1 MEGAK
6 LVRGRWLRFP
16 FVLATIGGTVLLGV
30 GGFGSFHSI
39 RMATGGVITQAR
51 VMSERTETIGV
62 WTGVTTGR
70 FHTIRSRRV
79 DYEFEDLDGKTHV
92 GSDGWNGGKLWP
104 GDVFEVQFMRADP
117 ESNRVHPDFGSDWLG
132 NLLFLAG
139 GSVVLAIP
147 RFSKSRSR
155 REEWNEFERERR
167 GQSGLAPRRA
177 PGSPPTSGMVLAFLG
192 VVAAFFITAWAGI
205 CVVATFA
212 TRYYRPI
219 VAQATGWALLSL
231 LVLLAAWSR
240 LERGSRVFAIVIA
253 VADFAVLFEAIARL
267 LGMS

>member
-1 MEGAK
+1 VRDVPGFRCRYAPIVSLVPTQTVEGAK
-6 LVRGRWLRFP
+6 PVRGHWLRFP

-39 RMATGGVITQAR
+39 RFATGGVITQAR
-51 VMSERTETIGV
+51 VKSERTEIIGV
-62 WTGVTTGR
+62 WTGLTAGR

-79 DYEFEDLDGKTHV
+79 DYEFEDLDGKTYF

-117 ESNRVHPDFGSDWLG
+117 ESNRVHPDYGSDWLG
-132 NLLFLAG
+132 NLLFLVV

-147 RFSKSRSR
+147 RFSK
-155 REEWNEFERERR
+155 
-167 GQSGLAPRRA
+167 PM
-177 PGSPPTSGMVLAFLG
+177 SGMVLAFLG
-192 VVAAFFITAWAGI
+192 VIAAFFITAWAAI

-219 VAQATGWALLSL
+219 VAQAMGWALLSL
-231 LVLLAAWSR
+231 LVLLAARSR
-240 LERGSRVFAIVIA
+240 LERGSRVFAMVIA
-253 VADFAVLFEAIARL
+253 VADCAVLFVAIARL